1 MKIVFLFYIL
11 FLTIECFPQTTYPI
25 WHPDYVTC
33 DDPFSCNNYTG
44 YNTISVGVLRED
56 VFVGLVCRRSNN
68 TNYIIGYRNADSING
83 RLGNYSYG
91 TAIVGTKSKWHY
103 NGSEIFLKNAMDLA
117 ITSDSLIFIPNN
129 NINRDILVFYFGA
142 DSIYSSNMRLQTGV
156 DSLWAIEA
164 DSIGHI
170 FVSSFDVATGYSK
183 ILVFNGPSLD
193 SSWRTTH
200 TIIPIDQINLPDPG
214 LARGVTSSKDGNI
227 VYISIYDQKR
237 IYKFIG
243 NPGFGYVRD
252 NSFDFYLNEIFIAS
266 NGDTLNPRPWGIDFS
281 GTWNKVFVAFSE
293 NFKTGSAYEYG
304 RIYGLSGDNGNIS
317 DTLDIA
323 NWNYYVDS
331 SFVSHITGHASGY
344 ASNYKV
350 SIDEKNNI
358 YTQSYYGW
366 TVDKWSFSPNPFGP
380 GVGGGFV
387 PVELSSFTA
396 VQSGD
401 KVILNWS
408 TTSETNNCGFEIERK
423 FYSSSAAKWV
433 TIGFKEGKGT
443 TSEINYYSFTNELE
457 GLSGKI
463 SYRLKQIDFDGSY
476 EYLNEIEVEIG
487 VPDKFEL
494 YQNYPNPF
502 NPTTII
508 KYSVPQI
515 INNQSSII
523 NLKIYDVLGNEVA
536 TLANEEKPPGVYEVE
551 FNASHLA
558 SGMYVYKITVGNPS
572 AGSGQAFIQAKKLL
586 LMK

>member
-1 MKIVFLFYIL
+1 MKIVFLVYIL

-33 DDPFSCNNYTG
+33 DDPFNCNNYTG
-44 YNTISVGVLRED
+44 YNTVSVDVLRED
-56 VFVGLVCRRSNN
+56 VFVGLVYKRSNN
-68 TNYIIGYRNADSING
+68 TNYIVGYRNADSTDG
-83 RLGNYSYG
+83 RLGNYPYG
-91 TAIVGTKSKWHY
+91 SAIAGTRSKWHY

-129 NINRDILVFYFGA
+129 NANRDILVFYFGA

-164 DSIGHI
+164 DSIGHV
-170 FVSSFDVATGYSK
+170 FVSSFDAATGYSK

-193 SSWRTTH
+193 SSWITTH
-200 TIIPIDQINLPDPG
+200 TITPIAQINLPEPG
-214 LARGVTSSKDGNI
+214 LAKGVTSSKNGNI
-227 VYISIYDQKR
+227 VYISNYDQKR

-243 NPGFGYVRD
+243 NPGLGYVRD

-266 NGDTLNPRPWGIDFS
+266 NGDTLHPRPWGINFT

-304 RIYGLSGDNGNIS
+304 RIYGLRGDNGSIT

-331 SFVSHITGHASGY
+331 SFISHLTGHASGY

-358 YTQSYYGW
+358 YTQSYFGW

-380 GVGGGFV
+380 GIGGGFV
-387 PVELSSFTA
+387 PVELSSFTT
-396 VQSGD
+396 VKSGNN
-401 KVILNWS
+401 VILNWS
-408 TTSETNNCGFEIERK
+408 TVSETNNYGFEIERK
-423 FYSSSAAKWV
+423 TISSSSGAKWI
-433 TIGFKEGKGT
+433 TIGFKKGKGT
-443 TSEINYYSFTNELE
+443 TTEINHYLFTHELE

-463 SYRLKQIDFDGSY
+463 SYRLKQIDFDGSF
-476 EYLNEIEVEIG
+476 EYSNEIEVDVNVVNE
-487 VPDKFEL
+487 FML

-502 NPTTII
+502 NPSTKIR
-508 KYSVPQI
+508 YSIPGNGKGESGNVL
-515 INNQSSII
+515 
-523 NLKIYDVLGNEVA
+523 LKVYDVLGNEVA
-536 TLANEEKPPGVYEVE
+536 TLVNEQKAPGSYKVN
-551 FNASHLA
+551 FDASHLS
-558 SGMYVYKITVGNPS
+558 SGIYFYKIQ
-572 AGSGQAFIQAKKLL
+572 AGGFNKVMKMILL
-586 LMK
+586 R